1 MVGGSKQYKLL
12 FKIYCRPTLNDT
24 ERLRTLI
31 NMLASDLAMSVS
43 HSGHLYAMALA
54 ASSLSPAAHLSEQ
67 FGGLSQ
73 VLSAHMNACA
83 RKRVGIKMLS
93 N

>member
-1 MVGGSKQYKLL
+1 
-12 FKIYCRPTLNDT
+12 
-24 ERLRTLI
+24 
-31 NMLASDLAMSVS
+31 MLASDLAMSVS

-73 VLSAHMNACA
+73 VLVAHMNACA
-83 RKRVGIKMLS
+83 RKHVRIKCCQVKLDVAVTSFCFVSFGMVPS
-93 N
+93 